1 MLRLSFAE
9 LSDLASV
16 ESFASLGPAN
26 NTEGLSHE
34 IALYV
39 MLRFQ
44 NRKAVDPHS
53 EVERWRLGKGPV
65 PAGDRPP
72 TAGLSAVLL
81 AEISSSL
88 CKKAAPDKPSAL
100 RRVQKRRDR
109 LPTAAKD

>member
-53 EVERWRLGKGPV
+53 EVERWRLGKG
-65 PAGDRPP
+65 DRPP